1 MRTNRVLRNIKD
13 CTTSFGGFERY
24 EAVGSQEKTA
34 LQADFRREC
43 VITFRREC
51 VITSKFSI
59 VQFLVTVDINC
70 TQVTAEGNGRTEGPI
85 TMNGIDI

>member
-34 LQADFRREC
+34 LQAD
-43 VITFRREC
+43 FRREC